1 MPSLV
6 TLSMKPVFLVH
17 YNKYIIPNEWMLYRL
32 MNNHKN
38 SYLPICGY
46 IYYVLYKHMFIQ
58 TNENI
63 IFT

>member
-1 MPSLV
+1 
-6 TLSMKPVFLVH
+6 
-17 YNKYIIPNEWMLYRL
+17 MLYRL

-63 IFT
+63 IFA